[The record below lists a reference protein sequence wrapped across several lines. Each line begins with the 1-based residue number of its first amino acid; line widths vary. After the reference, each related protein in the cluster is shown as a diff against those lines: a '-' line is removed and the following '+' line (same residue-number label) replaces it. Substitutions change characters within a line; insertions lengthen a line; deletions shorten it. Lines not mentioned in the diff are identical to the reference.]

1 MQKGSENEMSFI
13 DDMKLGKK
21 LLGGFLMIIA
31 LLLVV
36 AVIGY
41 VNLQDANARQSRLY
55 TNDMDPAQNLA
66 LSDAAIEK
74 MRGDIYRFIYVPG
87 DRQAMRTSIENQI
100 TIVNDQMSEYRKKDL
115 SADEKAQ
122 LEQFDAAWPQMQA
135 GYRQLMTDAEAN
147 NMKAVDAALA
157 SDSATIK
164 ARSETLAAMNALV
177 KALFDDA
184 SALDKKSDAA
194 VGSAIILTIVV
205 TIIAVIVGI
214 GIALYLT
221 KSITGPIDQVSKNL
235 KDMGNGH
242 LGTRLKL
249 NRKDEIGEMADVMD
263 SFSDDL
269 QNNVVGTMKKIAAG
283 DLTANIKAKD
293 GQDEIGPAL
302 IQMTEAINRLNAD
315 AKMLADAAVR
325 GELSI
330 RADAMKHQGEYR
342 RIIEGI
348 NNTLVF
354 IVGPVNEAM
363 RVANQYAKQDFTARF
378 GKDLKVAGDMIKFR
392 DALNN
397 VGESV
402 TKAVLQVN
410 KQTSDLSASAE
421 EAAASL
427 NEISTGANQIAV
439 GTQKVNENAEKSS
452 QGIAQV
458 LKAMEDMS
466 AAVEEV
472 TSSMENV
479 SNQSKQANEAS
490 KGGAILAQNVEQSMS
505 DISASTETV
514 FEIVKEIEKQMADI
528 TKIVVLIRD
537 LANQTNLLALNA
549 AIEAARAGDAGRGFA
564 VVASEVKSLA
574 EESRSSAEKIEQ
586 MITELN
592 KATKNAGTATESSKE
607 LVVKGTRMSREALD
621 AFNKIKEAA
630 EKVSSAA
637 SEVAAAAE
645 EQAATTE
652 EITASIH
659 EVRAQVESTSREAS
673 NSAAATEEATASIN
687 EINKVVDNLNKIVEN
702 VSKEM
707 AKFAV

>member
-1 MQKGSENEMSFI
+1 MSFI

-21 LLGGFLMIIA
+21 LLGSFLIVVLILIA
-31 LLLVV
+31 V
-36 AVIGY
+36 AV
-41 VNLQDANARQSRLY
+41 
-55 TNDMDPAQNLA
+55 LA
-66 LSDAAIEK
+66 YSNMNTIAGNGAKIYENGVVPVEELGSVSADFQQ
-74 MRGDIYRFIYVPG
+74 MRAEIYRYIYVPS
-87 DRQAMRTSIENQI
+87 ARTDLKQTTIPALRKNIEDKIDAYRPYAVSAEEKKSISDFDNAWATWNKEYDATIEAADANDMNKVTAALTAGSPLITARTNAVAAYKSLI
-100 TIVNDQMSEYRKKDL
+100 TIDSGN
-115 SADEKAQ
+115 
-122 LEQFDAAWPQMQA
+122 AAKLHTDSNQA
-135 GYRQLMTDAEAN
+135 AAN
-147 NMKAVDAALA
+147 
-157 SDSATIK
+157 STI
-164 ARSETLAAMNALV
+164 MM
-177 KALFDDA
+177 
-184 SALDKKSDAA
+184 
-194 VGSAIILTIVV
+194 IVV
-205 TIIAVIVGI
+205 TIIGIIIAIVL
-214 GIALYLT
+214 ALYLT
-221 KSITGPIDQVSKNL
+221 RSITGPIDLVGKNL
-235 KDMGNGH
+235 KEMGNGH
-242 LGTRLKL
+242 LGNRLKL

-263 SFSDDL
+263 GFSEYL
-269 QNNVVGTMKKIAAG
+269 QTNVVGTMKKIAAG
-283 DLTANIKAKD
+283 DLTANVKTKD
-293 GQDEIGPAL
+293 SQDEIGPAL
-302 IQMTEAINRLNAD
+302 IQMTEAINRMAGDVIML
-315 AKMLADAAVR
+315 AKAASEGQVTVRADAAR
-325 GELSI
+325 
-330 RADAMKHQGEYR
+330 HQGEYR
-342 RIIEGI
+342 KIVAGV
-348 NNTLVF
+348 NDTLDFLVE
-354 IVGPVNEAM
+354 PMREAIQ
-363 RVANQYAKQDFTARF
+363 VAGEYAKQNFTARF
-378 GKDLKVAGDMIKFR
+378 SDKLRVEGDMVKFKN
-392 DALNN
+392 ALDN

-402 TKAVLQVN
+402 SKAVHQVN
-410 KQTSDLSASAE
+410 RQTSDLSAAAE

-479 SNQSKQANEAS
+479 SSQSKQTNEAS
-490 KGGAILAQNVEQSMS
+490 KSGAALVGNVEQSMT

-514 FEIVKEIEKQMADI
+514 YEIVKEIEKQMADI

-592 KATKNAGTATESSKE
+592 KATKNAGTATESSRE
-607 LVVKGTRMSREALD
+607 LVVKGAQMSHEALD

-630 EKVSSAA
+630 EKVASAA

-659 EVRAQVESTSREAS
+659 EVRGQVESTSKEAS

-707 AKFAV
+707 AKFTV

>member
-1 MQKGSENEMSFI
+1 MSFI

-21 LLGGFLMIIA
+21 LLGGFLVVVVILAI
-31 LLLVV
+31 V
-36 AVIGY
+36 AVFGY
-41 VNLQDANARQSRLY
+41 TTSSSAAAAANVIYSQHLMKISYL
-55 TNDMDPAQNLA
+55 
-66 LSDAAIEK
+66 
-74 MRGDIYRFIYVPG
+74 GDVQADFQQLRAEIYRYIYVP
-87 DRQAMRTSIENQI
+87 DARSSLDVTISDLQANIKKNVDAFKAKELSTKETAELAKFETNYAEFMKQYALTTAAAKANDMTTVNAQLAAGSPLINARTATVTAYKNLI
-100 TIVNDQMSEYRKKDL
+100 TINEEDAKAA
-115 SADEKAQ
+115 ADKAAA
-122 LEQFDAAWPQMQA
+122 DA
-135 GYRQLMTDAEAN
+135 GT
-147 NMKAVDAALA
+147 
-157 SDSATIK
+157 AT
-164 ARSETLAAMNALV
+164 MFLV
-177 KALFDDA
+177 
-184 SALDKKSDAA
+184 
-194 VGSAIILTIVV
+194 ILTIAG
-205 TIIAVIVGI
+205 IAISI
-214 GIALYLT
+214 ALALYLT
-221 KSITGPIDQVSKNL
+221 KSITGPIEQVGKNL
-235 KDMGNGH
+235 KEMGNGH
-242 LGTRLKL
+242 LGNRLKL
-249 NRKDEIGEMADVMD
+249 NRKDEIGEMAVVMD
-263 SFSDDL
+263 QFSDDL

-283 DLTANIKAKD
+283 DLTANVKAKD
-293 GQDEIGPAL
+293 SQDEIGPAL

-315 AKMLADAAVR
+315 AKMLADAAIK
-325 GELSI
+325 GELGT
-330 RADAMKHQGEYR
+330 RADATKHQGEYR
-342 RIIEGI
+342 KIIEGI
-348 NNTLVF
+348 NNTLVY

-363 RVANQYAKQDFTARF
+363 RVANRYAKQDFTARF
-378 GKDLKVAGDMIKFR
+378 SPDLKVAGDMIKFR

-402 TKAVLQVN
+402 SRAIQQVN
-410 KQTSDLSASAE
+410 KQTADLSASAE

-427 NEISTGANQIAV
+427 NEVSTGANQIAAN
-439 GTQKVNENAEKSS
+439 TQKVNENAEKST

-479 SNQSKQANEAS
+479 SNQSKQTNEAS
-490 KGGAILAQNVEQSMS
+490 KSGAALVANVEQSMT

-514 FEIVKEIEKQMADI
+514 YEIVKEIEKQMADI

-586 MITELN
+586 MINELN

-607 LVVKGTRMSREALD
+607 LVTRGAQMSHEALE
-621 AFNKIKEAA
+621 AFNKIKDAA
-630 EKVSSAA
+630 EKVASAA

-659 EVRAQVESTSREAS
+659 EVRAQVESTSKEAS

-707 AKFAV
+707 AKFTV

>member
-1 MQKGSENEMSFI
+1 MSFI

-21 LLGGFLMIIA
+21 LVGAFLIVIA
-31 LLLVV
+31 LLVVV

-41 VNLQDANARQSRLY
+41 VNLQDANARQGKLY
-55 TNDMDPAQNLA
+55 TNDMSPAQNLA
-66 LSDAAIEK
+66 LSNAAIEK
-74 MRGDIYRFIYVPG
+74 MRGDIYRFIYVPN

-100 TIVNDQMSEYRKKDL
+100 KTVNDQMADFRNKDL
-115 SADEKAQ
+115 SANEKTELAR
-122 LEQFDAAWPQMQA
+122 FDAAWPQMQA
-135 GYRQLMTDAEAN
+135 GYRQLMSDAEAN
-147 NMKAVDAALA
+147 DMKAVDAALA

-184 SALDKKSDAA
+184 AALDKQSDEA
-194 VGSAIILTIVV
+194 VASATMMMVVV
-205 TIIAVIVGI
+205 TIVAAIAGI
-214 GIALYLT
+214 AIALYLT
-221 KSITGPIDQVSKNL
+221 KSITGPIDQVARNL
-235 KDMGNGH
+235 KEMGNGH
-242 LGTRLKL
+242 LGNRLKL
-249 NRKDEIGEMADVMD
+249 NRKDEIGDMAVVMD
-263 SFSDDL
+263 EFSDDL
-269 QNNVVGTMKKIAAG
+269 QVNVVGTMKKLAAG
-283 DLTANIKAKD
+283 DLTAKVKPKD
-293 GQDEIGPAL
+293 SQDEIGPAL
-302 IQMTEAINRLNAD
+302 IQMTEAINAMAAD
-315 AKMLADAAVR
+315 AKMLAKAAEEGQVTV
-325 GELSI
+325 
-330 RADAMKHQGEYR
+330 RADATKHQGDYR
-342 RIIEGI
+342 KIIEGV
-348 NNTLVF
+348 NNTLDFLVE
-354 IVGPVNEAM
+354 PMKEAI
-363 RVANQYAKQDFTARF
+363 RIAGQYAKQDFSIRF
-378 GKDLKVAGDMIKFR
+378 SDKLMVKGDMIKFK

-397 VGESV
+397 VGESISIAV
-402 TKAVLQVN
+402 TAVN
-410 KQTSDLSASAE
+410 KQTSDLSAGAE

-427 NEISTGANQIAV
+427 NEVTTGANQIAMNA
-439 GTQKVNENAEKSS
+439 QKVNENAEKSS

-490 KGGAILAQNVEQSMS
+490 KSGAILAQNVEQSMS

-607 LVVKGTRMSREALD
+607 LVVKGAQMSREALD
-621 AFNKIKEAA
+621 AFNKIKDAA
-630 EKVSSAA
+630 EKVASAA

-659 EVRAQVESTSREAS
+659 EVRGQIENTSKEAS
-673 NSAAATEEATASIN
+673 NAAAASEEATASIN
-687 EINKVVDNLNKIVEN
+687 EINKVVDGVNKIVEN

-707 AKFAV
+707 AKFTV

>member
-1 MQKGSENEMSFI
+1 MSFI

-21 LLGGFLMIIA
+21 LLGGFLII
-31 LLLVV
+31 VV
-36 AVIGY
+36 ILAIVSYYGY
-41 VNLQDANARQSRLY
+41 STSNS
-55 TNDMDPAQNLA
+55 
-66 LSDAAIEK
+66 AAESAD
-74 MRGDIYRFIYVPG
+74 DIYSEHLMKIQYLGDVQADFQQMRAEVYRYIYVPSARSSL
-87 DRQAMRTSIENQI
+87 DVTIADLQSNVKKNMDAFRAKELSAREKTALATFDTNYAEFLRQYALTTAAAKANDEATVNANLAAGSPLINARTATVAAYKELI
-100 TIVNDQMSEYRKKDL
+100 TINTEEAKAAADQAKEDSG
-115 SADEKAQ
+115 KA
-122 LEQFDAAWPQMQA
+122 AI
-135 GYRQLMTDAEAN
+135 Y
-147 NMKAVDAALA
+147 LA
-157 SDSATIK
+157 
-164 ARSETLAAMNALV
+164 
-177 KALFDDA
+177 
-184 SALDKKSDAA
+184 
-194 VGSAIILTIVV
+194 ILTIVG
-205 TIIAVIVGI
+205 IVISI

-221 KSITGPIDQVSKNL
+221 KSITGPIDQVAKNL
-235 KDMGNGH
+235 KELSNGH
-242 LGTRLKL
+242 LNNRLKL

-263 SFSDDL
+263 GFSDDL
-269 QNNVVGTMKKIAAG
+269 QNQVVGAMKKIAAG
-283 DLTANIKAKD
+283 DLTANVKAKD

-302 IQMTEAINRLNAD
+302 IQMTDAINRLNAD
-315 AKMLADAAVR
+315 AKHLADAATR
-325 GELSI
+325 GELST
-330 RADAMKHQGEYR
+330 RADATKHQGEYR
-342 RIIEGI
+342 KIIEGI
-348 NNTLVF
+348 NNTLTF

-378 GKDLKVAGDMIKFR
+378 SKDLKVAGDMIKFR
-392 DALNN
+392 DALDN

-402 TKAVLQVN
+402 SKAVQQVN
-410 KQTSDLSASAE
+410 RQTSDLSAAAE

-427 NEISTGANQIAV
+427 NEISTGANQIAT

-479 SNQSKQANEAS
+479 SNQSKQANESS
-490 KGGAILAQNVEQSMS
+490 KTGAVLAQNVEQSMS

-607 LVVKGTRMSREALD
+607 LVVKGAQMSHEALD
-621 AFNKIKEAA
+621 AFNRIKDAA
-630 EKVSSAA
+630 EKVASAA

-659 EVRAQVESTSREAS
+659 EVRSQVESTSKEAS

-707 AKFAV
+707 AKFTV

>member
-1 MQKGSENEMSFI
+1 MSFI

-21 LLGGFLMIIA
+21 LLGGFLVVVVILAI
-31 LLLVV
+31 V
-36 AVIGY
+36 AVFGYTTSNSSAQAADTIYTDHLTKISYLGDVQADFQQMRAEMLRYIYIPSDRANLDGTIGDLED
-41 VNLQDANARQSRLY
+41 NIKKNMDAFRAKDLSEKEK
-55 TNDMDPAQNLA
+55 TDLA
-66 LSDAAIEK
+66 AFDKNYAEFLKQFAAVQASAKAKDDAAINA
-74 MRGDIYRFIYVPG
+74 
-87 DRQAMRTSIENQI
+87 AMTAGSPLINARTATIEA
-100 TIVNDQMSEYRKKDL
+100 YKDL
-115 SADEKAQ
+115 VTLNTNAAKAAADQAQ
-122 LEQFDAAWPQMQA
+122 KDAA
-135 GYRQLMTDAEAN
+135 
-147 NMKAVDAALA
+147 AAAIYLA
-157 SDSATIK
+157 
-164 ARSETLAAMNALV
+164 
-177 KALFDDA
+177 
-184 SALDKKSDAA
+184 
-194 VGSAIILTIVV
+194 ILTIAG
-205 TIIAVIVGI
+205 IAISI

-221 KSITGPIDQVSKNL
+221 KSITGPIDLVSKNL
-235 KDMGNGH
+235 KEMGNGH
-242 LGTRLKL
+242 LGNRLKL
-249 NRKDEIGEMADVMD
+249 NRKDEIGEMSDVMD
-263 SFSDDL
+263 GFADDL
-269 QNNVVGTMKKIAAG
+269 QHHVIGTMKKIANG
-283 DLTANIKAKD
+283 DLTAHVTAKD
-293 GQDEIGPAL
+293 NQDEISPAL
-302 IQMTEAINRLNAD
+302 IQMTESINRMAGDVN
-315 AKMLADAAVR
+315 MLAKAAAEGKVTV
-325 GELSI
+325 
-330 RADAMKHQGEYR
+330 RADATRHQGDYR
-342 RIIEGI
+342 KIVEGV
-348 NNTLVF
+348 NNTLDALVE
-354 IVGPVNEAM
+354 PMREAI
-363 RVANQYAKQDFTARF
+363 RVSGEYAKQNFTARF
-378 GKDLKVAGDMIKFR
+378 NDKMKIDGDIIKFKT
-392 DALNN
+392 ALNN

-402 TKAVLQVN
+402 SKAIQEVN
-410 KQTSDLSASAE
+410 RQTADLSAAAE

-427 NEISTGANQIAV
+427 NEISTGANQIAI

-479 SNQSKQANEAS
+479 SNQSKQTNESS
-490 KGGAILAQNVEQSMS
+490 KSGAVLVGKVEQSME

-586 MITELN
+586 MINELN
-592 KATKNAGTATESSKE
+592 KATKNAATATEGSKE
-607 LVVKGTRMSREALD
+607 LVTKGAEMSREALD
-621 AFNKIKEAA
+621 SFNKIKDAA
-630 EKVSSAA
+630 EKVASAA

-659 EVRAQVESTSREAS
+659 EVRSQVEGTSKEAS

-707 AKFAV
+707 AKFTV